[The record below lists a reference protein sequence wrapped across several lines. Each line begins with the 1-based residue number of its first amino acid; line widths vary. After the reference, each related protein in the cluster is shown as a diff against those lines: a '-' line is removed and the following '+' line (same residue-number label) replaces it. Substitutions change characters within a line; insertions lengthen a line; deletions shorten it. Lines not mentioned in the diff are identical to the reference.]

1 MNTVIEMIMSSN
13 SVILETV
20 FRHLSP
26 SDIKRASLVSK
37 TWRRIL
43 NRPRFWSKM
52 KLRIFNRSDRTFQVK
67 VMKSRIIQLV
77 SEIEISAVAGVNSNL
92 INMIEKL
99 FNSIVSGKLPQLKII
114 LTRGDKCSKNF
125 DLSSLSPE
133 LISQTVIRLEKCDF
147 TMFNFSANQIITI
160 LENIIQTK
168 HLKLKEL
175 FLFNYSQR
183 KKFYTIP
190 ANIMMQAALRLEVSD
205 ITSFFLRSDEDIKS
219 WYKLIGET
227 HILRIRYMENLRQTF
242 CVPPDVLTA
251 AMLRIE
257 NIEMSVLTENQSLSL
272 FNKIVSSENMKLKK
286 IRLMHCD
293 LSHISPDILSQAV
306 FRLEEVLIYEDLII
320 TPQQIQSISNKIA
333 TPRGDNFTIK
343 RLVIACQNNP
353 YLFPLD
359 MVKRGKNVQEIKF
372 TPDPLSALL
381 FTGFGF
387 DRSFIEII
395 FH

>member
-20 FRHLSP
+20 FRHLPP

-114 LTRGDKCSKNF
+114 LTRCGGMCFKRGICFKNF
-125 DLSSLSPE
+125 NLCSLSPE

-160 LENIIQTK
+160 LDNIIQTK

-175 FLFNYSQR
+175 FLFNYTQR

-190 ANIMMQAALRLEVSD
+190 
-205 ITSFFLRSDEDIKS
+205 
-219 WYKLIGET
+219 
-227 HILRIRYMENLRQTF
+227 
-242 CVPPDVLTA
+242 
-251 AMLRIE
+251 E
-257 NIEMSVLTENQSLSL
+257 NI
-272 FNKIVSSENMKLKK
+272 I
-286 IRLMHCD
+286 
-293 LSHISPDILSQAV
+293 
-306 FRLEEVLIYEDLII
+306 
-320 TPQQIQSISNKIA
+320 
-333 TPRGDNFTIK
+333 
-343 RLVIACQNNP
+343 
-353 YLFPLD
+353 
-359 MVKRGKNVQEIKF
+359 
-372 TPDPLSALL
+372 
-381 FTGFGF
+381 
-387 DRSFIEII
+387 
-395 FH
+395 